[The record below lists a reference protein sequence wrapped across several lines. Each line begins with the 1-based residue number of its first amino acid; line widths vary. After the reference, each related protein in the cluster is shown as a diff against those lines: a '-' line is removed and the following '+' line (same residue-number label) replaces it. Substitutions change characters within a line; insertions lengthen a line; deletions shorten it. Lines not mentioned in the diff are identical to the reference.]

1 MTRNENEGSLE
12 DEGATCTL
20 LLVLVFEELE
30 LRLSVD
36 LLLKLLGL
44 CLVDLVLLNAGS
56 EGSQAKQG

>member
-1 MTRNENEGSLE
+1 MLLE
-12 DEGATCTL
+12 DEGETCTL

-30 LRLSVD
+30 LGLSVD

-44 CLVDLVLLNAGS
+44 CLVDLVLLNAGG